1 MVSSGYYRSERDS
14 YRWRTLRPV
23 NSLLLV
29 APLLLVFHGGSASA
43 EAPLFATRDLARIL
57 GVFGSTA
64 WYLPPLLVAAALL
77 VQHTVRRD
85 RWDVRAGVLA
95 GMVVESLLWAA
106 PLLAINYLCSMLL
119 SASGHLG
126 AWDQTST
133 ISALQAVG
141 AGVYEEFV
149 FRLIFLGL
157 VTWAV
162 VNVFEIRK
170 QKDWVMLIVL
180 VASSLAFS
188 LYHFSW
194 SPEAGGVAFNWGDF
208 TWRAAAGMCL
218 GLIYATRGF
227 GIAVGAHVTWNL
239 YYVAVLATTVEG

>member
-141 AGVYEEFV
+141 AGGGRAAMMARARIGPIRGRRRSEAAVAV
-149 FRLIFLGL
+149 LGL
-157 VTWAV
+157 
-162 VNVFEIRK
+162 I
-170 QKDWVMLIVL
+170 
-180 VASSLAFS
+180 SS
-188 LYHFSW
+188 
-194 SPEAGGVAFNWGDF
+194 
-208 TWRAAAGMCL
+208 RAAA
-218 GLIYATRGF
+218 AR
-227 GIAVGAHVTWNL
+227 
-239 YYVAVLATTVEG
+239 

>member
-1 MVSSGYYRSERDS
+1 MDYYRSQRDS
-14 YRWRTLRPV
+14 YRWRTHRPV

-29 APLLLVFHGGSASA
+29 APLLLVFHAGSASV

-64 WYLPPLLVAAALL
+64 WYLPPLLVAAVLL
-77 VQHTVRRD
+77 IQHAVRRD
-85 RWDVRAGVLA
+85 RWRFEGGVLA
-95 GMVVESLLWAA
+95 GMVVESVLWAL
-106 PLLAINYLCSMLL
+106 PLLAINYLCSLLL
-119 SASGHLG
+119 SAGGALG
-126 AWDQTST
+126 AQGDAST
-133 ISALQAVG
+133 VSALQAVG

-149 FRLIFLGL
+149 FRLLLLGL
-157 VTWAV
+157 VTWIFT
-162 VNVFEIRK
+162 NVLEVRK
-170 QKDWVMLIVL
+170 RKDWVTLIVL

-194 SPEAGGVAFNWGDF
+194 PADAAGVAFNWGDF
-208 TWRAAAGMCL
+208 TWRAAAGVCL

-239 YYVAVLATTVEG
+239 YVVLLAAT

>member
-1 MVSSGYYRSERDS
+1 MAPAGYYYSERDS
-14 YRWRTLRPV
+14 YRWRTHRPV

-29 APLLLVFHGGSASA
+29 APLLLVFHAGSASV

-64 WYLPPLLVAAALL
+64 WYLPPLLVAAVLMI
-77 VQHTVRRD
+77 QHAVRRD
-85 RWDVRAGVLA
+85 RWRLEGGVLA
-95 GMVVESLLWAA
+95 GMVVESVLWAL
-106 PLLAINYLCSMLL
+106 PLLAINYLCSLLL
-119 SASGHLG
+119 SAGGALG
-126 AWDQTST
+126 AQDAAST
-133 ISALQAVG
+133 VSALQAVG

-149 FRLIFLGL
+149 FRLILLGL
-157 VTWAV
+157 VTWIFT
-162 VNVFEIRK
+162 NVLEVRK
-170 QKDWVMLIVL
+170 RKDWVTLLVL

-194 SPEAGGVAFNWGDF
+194 PADAVGVAFNWGDF
-208 TWRAAAGMCL
+208 TWRAAAGVCL

-239 YYVAVLATTVEG
+239 YVVLLAAT